1 MTKEEIFNAWAPEGV
16 EWSAW
21 AKPVLFAQWP
31 DTVTPPATTPEWP
44 QPNYLWL
51 PQAGGRTAIVID
63 LPAVESVRTGILF
76 ARRGYRPVP
85 LFNTS
90 HGPSPV
96 IEIAPL
102 VLELGRG
109 ARLLQ
114 AISVAAN
121 APPVFLID
129 LLMVIIFFSAV
140 MSLLYHF
147 GRASDRMR
155 PFVMGGGGHV
165 RDVRDGNR
173 LVETGAEFHGG
184 GGVKWWF
191 SGGRRKIGLRAEVIA
206 SVRGGGVATEDDR
219 RIVPTA
225 AFSLAYLF

>member
-1 MTKEEIFNAWAPEGV
+1 MTKEEIFDAWAPEGV

-63 LPAVESVRTGILF
+63 LPAVESVRTGIVF

-96 IEIAPL
+96 VEIAPL

-114 AISVAAN
+114 TIPLAAN
-121 APPVFLID
+121 APPVFLVD
-129 LLMVIIFFSAV
+129 AN
-140 MSLLYHF
+140 
-147 GRASDRMR
+147 RMQ
-155 PFVMGGGGHV
+155 PAAPVSPGKF
-165 RDVRDGNR
+165 DNR
-173 LVETGAEFHGG
+173 
-184 GGVKWWF
+184 
-191 SGGRRKIGLRAEVIA
+191 
-206 SVRGGGVATEDDR
+206 
-219 RIVPTA
+219 
-225 AFSLAYLF
+225 